1 MALCN
6 QPILILGPR
15 ENSKPG
21 RWSGGRRCPRC
32 WLVPLD
38 SRPLPTGPLAVPP
51 SLTVVSPGHNP
62 AITQL
67 CGCYLHSHLPPHRCA
82 HVDSRFHYNELQGI
96 CKLLFPI
103 GRRVHWHLTAFHG
116 TRGKRLKGRRS
127 GAAVLCSWL
136 WATWGVQVRGSP
148 GLAPT
153 PVDLTTQ
160 WDRQTSYY
168 YMNGRVIT
176 PVVRATKRKHAV

>member
-1 MALCN
+1 MDAGAVQGAGWCLSTPALC
-6 QPILILGPR
+6 PPDP
-15 ENSKPG
+15 S
-21 RWSGGRRCPRC
+21 
-32 WLVPLD
+32 
-38 SRPLPTGPLAVPP
+38 LAVPP
-51 SLTVVSPGHNP
+51 ALTVLSPGQNP

-67 CGCYLHSHLPPHRCA
+67 CGCYRHSHLAAHRCA
-82 HVDSRFHYNELQGI
+82 HVDSRSHCNELQGI
-96 CKLLFPI
+96 CKLLFPTR
-103 GRRVHWHLTAFHG
+103 RRVHWHFTAFHE
-116 TRGKRLKGRRS
+116 TRGKQLKGQRS

-136 WATWGVQVRGSP
+136 WATWGVQVRGNP